1 MQKQMIT
8 LRLTE
13 DEYDV
18 LVAYAGA
25 YGRTYTDVLREF
37 IRSLEAKMARRQEH
51 GSVIR

>member
-37 IRSLEAKMARRQEH
+37 IRSLEDKMAK
-51 GSVIR
+51 GKANG